1 MNAIENIINQLKHY
15 TEQAASNGETYDFE
29 GWADAAGFLTDE
41 RQDNG
46 FRVDCWWDESDPSN
60 PGYAYR
66 AAVIEDNEQVPG
78 QEESGEL

>member
-1 MNAIENIINQLKHY
+1 MNATENITNQLKTH
-15 TEQAASNGETYDFE
+15 AHRVASDGENYEFQ
-29 GWADAAGFLTDE
+29 GWADEAGFLTDE

-66 AAVIEDNEQVPG
+66 AAVIEDGELAPG